1 MFNLF
6 STKYRPKVDQS
17 CVICSQGLPVRYNW
31 VYNITRFVFILQHRG
46 IPYCNIPC
54 YSLLFGPGGYGR
66 GGTESY
72 QYFADDKLTPAELDA
87 IRYCMYIAI
96 IINIKHL
103 MTGPEGNR
111 EFCFPRISMF
121 PKTKLRETLRFKG
134 DKIYCS
140 PRDQS
145 LSDLL

>member
-1 MFNLF
+1 MESNLGKTCLICF
-6 STKYRPKVDQS
+6 RLSTDLRSTKIIY

-87 IRYCMYIAI
+87 IRCSMY
-96 IINIKHL
+96 N
-103 MTGPEGNR
+103 
-111 EFCFPRISMF
+111 
-121 PKTKLRETLRFKG
+121 
-134 DKIYCS
+134 YY
-140 PRDQS
+140 
-145 LSDLL
+145 

>member
-87 IRYCMYIAI
+87 IRCSMY
-96 IINIKHL
+96 N
-103 MTGPEGNR
+103 
-111 EFCFPRISMF
+111 
-121 PKTKLRETLRFKG
+121 
-134 DKIYCS
+134 YY
-140 PRDQS
+140 
-145 LSDLL
+145 